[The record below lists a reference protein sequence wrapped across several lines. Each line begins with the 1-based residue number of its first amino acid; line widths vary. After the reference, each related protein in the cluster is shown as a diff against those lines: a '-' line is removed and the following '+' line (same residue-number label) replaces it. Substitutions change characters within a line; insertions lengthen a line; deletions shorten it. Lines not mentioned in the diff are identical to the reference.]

1 MNRTIGYVTLLAMAT
16 LCTIIA
22 VVKPSLLNDQN
33 SFLKNFVNHEFI
45 NVLGIIL
52 AITLASTAQIHL
64 AFNRIEERHNTPGA
78 LKNSRANLRKS
89 SYWLIGL
96 FIGGAVLVVLKP
108 VATDAT
114 TPTAEALFNSG
125 ALFILLWQALIL
137 LVLTQL
143 VFMIEPEFP
152 PPEDPPPR
160 DSIRFDP

>member
-1 MNRTIGYVTLLAMAT
+1 MNKTIAYVTLLAFAT
-16 LCTIIA
+16 LCIIVA
-22 VVKPSLLNDQN
+22 VVKPTLLNDHN

-64 AFNRIEERHNTPGA
+64 AFNRIEERHNKPGA
-78 LKNSRANLRKS
+78 LLKSRANLKKAT
-89 SYWLIGL
+89 YWLIGL
-96 FIGGAVLVVLKP
+96 FIGGAILVVLKP
-108 VATDAT
+108 IATDAT
-114 TPTAEALFNSG
+114 TPTAEAIFNSA

-152 PPEDPPPR
+152 SPSDPPKE
-160 DSIRFDP
+160 